1 MPRLLAELY
10 HDEGL
15 DLAGVV
21 AERTSV
27 RAIVLR
33 GRELP
38 LLHSPRDADYKFPGG
53 GVEPGESE
61 HDALRR
67 EVLEECGARVSEVAR
82 RARAD
87 SGRGG
92 RAEGTGQ
99 AGAASAEAFTRGR
112 QRRRR

>member
-67 EVLEECGARVSEVAR
+67 EVLEECGAHVQI
-82 RARAD
+82 RAAP
-87 SGRGG
+87 
-92 RAEGTGQ
+92 
-99 AGAASAEAFTRGR
+99 AEAFTRDR
-112 QRRRR
+112 RCRRR